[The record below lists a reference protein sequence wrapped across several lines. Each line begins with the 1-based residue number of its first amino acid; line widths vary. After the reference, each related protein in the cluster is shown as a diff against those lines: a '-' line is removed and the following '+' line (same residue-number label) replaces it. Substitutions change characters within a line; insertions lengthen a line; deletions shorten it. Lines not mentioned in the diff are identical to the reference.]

1 MEDKETILSRML
13 GNIDNSYDK
22 SKGQFFYDVIMPVA
36 IELEKLKQQ
45 ADEILTK
52 GFADTSTGENLDRI
66 VSEVG
71 IERKEATKSTGY
83 VTITGINGSKINK
96 GEIVASDTVN
106 FVFLE
111 DLKIENKT
119 IDVLVECEKD
129 GIIGNVPL
137 GAIKYLPKTIQ
148 GLQTV
153 ANKQAFTNGY
163 DTEDDE
169 SLRDRYYT
177 KVKTPATS
185 GNVYHYIN
193 WTKEVTGVGDCKV
206 IPLWDKNNGMNG
218 NGTVKIIV
226 INANKTGADESLVN
240 NVKAHI
246 EENRPIG
253 AAVTIISALEKSIN
267 VTCNLILEAEYELV
281 NVKSSIETTIKNYLK
296 EIAFNKNY
304 VSFAK
309 IGAFI
314 LDTAGVQDY
323 SNLLVNNGADNITIE
338 NEEVAVLG
346 GVTIG

>member
-1 MEDKETILSRML
+1 MEDKQTILSRML
-13 GNIDNSYDK
+13 ENIDNSYDK
-22 SKGQFFYDVIMPVA
+22 SVGQFFYDVVMPVA
-36 IELEKLKQQ
+36 IELEKLQEQ
-45 ADEILTK
+45 ADSILK
-52 GFADTSTGENLDRI
+52 RGFADTSTDKELDRI

-71 IERKEATKSTGY
+71 IERKQASKSTGY
-83 VTITGINGSKINK
+83 ITITGINGSKINK
-96 GEIVASDTVN
+96 GEIVASDSVN

-129 GIIGNVPL
+129 GVVGNVPES
-137 GAIKYLPKTIQ
+137 AIKYFPKTLQ

-153 ANKQAFTNGY
+153 TNKKAFTSGY
-163 DTEDDE
+163 DIETDD

-177 KVKTPATS
+177 KVRTPATS
-185 GNVYHYIN
+185 GNIHFYTN
-193 WTKEVTGVGDCKV
+193 WTKEVVGVGDCKV

-218 NGTVKIIV
+218 NGTVKVII

-253 AAVTIISALEKSIN
+253 ATVTVISATEKSIN
-267 VTCNLILEAEYELV
+267 VNCNLILESEYELE
-281 NVKSSIETTIKNYLK
+281 NVKSIIETTIKNYLK

-304 VSFAK
+304 VSYAK

-314 LDTAGVQDY
+314 LDTPGVQDY
-323 SNLLVNNGADNITIE
+323 SNLLVNGATNNIAIA